1 MTALYRD
8 SLLRR
13 LAIHPALDRLRE
25 YDSRK
30 STDFYHILRVYLQ
43 CERDRVLTAQRLFVH
58 KNTLVYRLKRIVEI
72 FDLDLDN
79 AYEREYLTV
88 SFLVMENSGN

>member
-1 MTALYRD
+1 MEPSQLGVVAILEKMMQAAAITDDCALSDLTALYRD

-13 LAIHPALDRLRE
+13 LAIHPALERLRE
-25 YDSRK
+25 YDSWK

-58 KNTLVYRLKRIVEI
+58 KNTLVYRC
-72 FDLDLDN
+72 
-79 AYEREYLTV
+79 
-88 SFLVMENSGN
+88 

>member
-1 MTALYRD
+1 M
-8 SLLRR
+8 LL
-13 LAIHPALDRLRE
+13 
-25 YDSRK
+25 
-30 STDFYHILRVYLQ
+30 VYLQ
-43 CERDRVLTAQRLFVH
+43 CERDMVLTAKMLFVH

-72 FDLDLDN
+72 FDLNLDN

>member
-43 CERDRVLTAQRLFVH
+43 CERDRVLTAKRLFVH